1 MVTQNLLEYLVADS
15 FRIIQRE
22 LLENTPMTKDGYEF
36 RYEQTGDT
44 YRLQGF
50 FNPPDVHRS
59 AHGNL
64 ATRPEWLVKIVDVAV
79 VANTVSRATA
89 PPPDLILWFSTDKQ
103 FNLTEYINV

>member
-1 MVTQNLLEYLVADS
+1 MDLTITQVRDFLRQMQHDFLKE
-15 FRIIQRE
+15 Q
-22 LLENTPMTKDGYEF
+22 PMTKDGYEF

-59 AHGNL
+59 AHGTL

-79 VANTVSRATA
+79 VANTVNRATVS
-89 PPPDLILWFSTDKQ
+89 PPDLILWFSTDKQ

>member
-1 MVTQNLLEYLVADS
+1 MKLTTAQARDYVRLTQHNSLK
-15 FRIIQRE
+15 
-22 LLENTPMTKDGYEF
+22 NMTKDGYEF

-59 AHGNL
+59 AHGKL

-79 VANTVSRATA
+79 VANVVNRAAA

-103 FNLTEYINV
+103 FNLTEYIDV

>member
-1 MVTQNLLEYLVADS
+1 MSLTLNEIRDYLRQAQHNILKDDS
-15 FRIIQRE
+15 
-22 LLENTPMTKDGYEF
+22 MTKDGYEF

-50 FNPPDVHRS
+50 FNPPDVNRS
-59 AHGNL
+59 AHGTL
-64 ATRPEWLVKIVDVAV
+64 ATRPEWLLKIVDVAV

-103 FNLTEYINV
+103 LNLTEYINV

>member
-1 MVTQNLLEYLVADS
+1 MDLTLITQADAGRITTNLFKETYA
-15 FRIIQRE
+15 
-22 LLENTPMTKDGYEF
+22 TMTKDGYEF

-59 AHGNL
+59 AHGKL

-79 VANTVSRATA
+79 VANTVNRATA

-103 FNLTEYINV
+103 FNLTEYIDV

>member
-1 MVTQNLLEYLVADS
+1 MKLTTAQARDYLRQVEYKLCKDNS
-15 FRIIQRE
+15 
-22 LLENTPMTKDGYEF
+22 MTKDGYEF
-36 RYEQTGDT
+36 RYEQTGDR

-79 VANTVSRATA
+79 VANTVNRATA

-103 FNLTEYINV
+103 FNLTEYIDV